1 MKEQELFDRA
11 AAVLA
16 GAKRVAVMTGAGVSR
31 ESGIHTFREKGGVW
45 ETVDA
50 EKMASLPGF
59 LSDPA
64 KVWAWYMDRHK
75 SVTEAVPNP
84 GHRALARLE
93 DKAPSF
99 TLITQN
105 IDGLHQAAGSRN
117 VLELHGSIRR
127 TRCLEEGTVFDSWP
141 EPGAELPPRC
151 ECGALLRPDVVWF
164 GEALPQD
171 ILRNSFVKAR
181 ECDVMMV
188 IGTSAVVQPAGLI
201 PLEAREGGAFV
212 IEINPE
218 ATAISN
224 FVDASLFEQS
234 GSVLPRLIDAAFE

>member
-1 MKEQELFDRA
+1 MKDQELFDKA
-11 AAVLA
+11 AAAIA
-16 GAKRVAVMTGAGVSR
+16 GAKDIAVMTGAGVSR

-64 KVWAWYMDRHK
+64 KVWAWYADRHE
-75 SVTEAVPNP
+75 SVTEAKPNP
-84 GHRALARLE
+84 GHFALATLE
-93 DKAPSF
+93 VRAPSF

-105 IDGLHQAAGSRN
+105 IDGLHQAAGSVN

-127 TRCLEEGTVFDSWP
+127 TRCLEEGTVFNSWP
-141 EPGAELPPRC
+141 EPGVELPPRC

-171 ILRNSFVKAR
+171 VLRDSFVKAR
-181 ECDVMMV
+181 ECDLMIVV
-188 IGTSAVVQPAGLI
+188 GTSAVVQPAGLI
-201 PLEAREGGAFV
+201 PLEARQSGALV
-212 IEINPE
+212 LEINPE
-218 ATAISN
+218 STAISN
-224 FVDASLFEQS
+224 FVDVSIFEQS
-234 GSVLPRLIDAAFE
+234 GSALPRLIEAAFE